1 MSERWSKGAVSLK
14 TARRPGVKSR
24 IDMRRRPLPL
34 IALVLALSA
43 CSNPTTGAST
53 SPTPTPT
60 PTLSPTPNPVP
71 SPTVVNGRI
80 TVSNLDDNG
89 AAVVAGILYPSSDG
103 VCGADGHYDACPVTD
118 GLAQRLASNPLQ
130 RAEPL
135 CRCQNT
141 YQSRTIT
148 TTALPEGNPGAIAH
162 VVLDFG
168 GSTTVKLDVTVL
180 RTAGGWFASD
190 TSCTGQ
196 DPQAT
201 SIYAASPPPCG

>member
-1 MSERWSKGAVSLK
+1 
-14 TARRPGVKSR
+14 
-24 IDMRRRPLPL
+24 MRRLL
-34 IALVLALSA
+34 LTAALLLTA
-43 CSNPTTGAST
+43 CSTPLQSASS

-60 PTLSPTPNPVP
+60 ATPAPTPTPVP
-71 SPTVVNGRI
+71 APTMVNGRI
-80 TVSNLDDNG
+80 VVSNFDDNG
-89 AAVVAGILYPSSDG
+89 AAAVAGILYPPSGG
-103 VCGADGHYDACPVTD
+103 VCGANGKYDSCPVTD
-118 GLAQRLASNPLQ
+118 GLAQRLNANPLRQ
-130 RAEPL
+130 AEPL

-148 TTALPEGNPGAIAH
+148 TEALPAGNPGAIAH

-168 GSTTVKLDVTVL
+168 AGTTVKLDITVL

>member
-1 MSERWSKGAVSLK
+1 
-14 TARRPGVKSR
+14 
-24 IDMRRRPLPL
+24 MRRSGLAL
-34 IALVLALSA
+34 IVLALALGACTTTLPSTSA
-43 CSNPTTGAST
+43 

-60 PTLSPTPNPVP
+60 PTPSPTPTPIP
-71 SPTVVNGRI
+71 SPSVVNGRLV
-80 TVSNLDDNG
+80 VSNLDDNG
-89 AAVVAGILYPSSDG
+89 AAAVAGILYPPSAG
-103 VCGADGHYDACPVTD
+103 VCGANGKYDSCPVTD
-118 GLAQRLASNPLQ
+118 GLAVRLDANPLQ
-130 RAEPL
+130 QAEPL

-148 TTALPEGNPGAIAH
+148 TEALPPGNPGAIAH

-168 GSTTVKLDVTVL
+168 TGSTVKLDITVL

-196 DPQAT
+196 DPQVT